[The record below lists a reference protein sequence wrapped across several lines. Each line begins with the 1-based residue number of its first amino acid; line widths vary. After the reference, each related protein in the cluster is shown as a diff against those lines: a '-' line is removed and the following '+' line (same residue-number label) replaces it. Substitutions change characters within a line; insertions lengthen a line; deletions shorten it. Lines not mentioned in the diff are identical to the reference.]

1 MVAHML
7 CHNSAPPVLSKS
19 VPWHVIRYGKIFLY
33 KSSMIC
39 INHAAFIIYTDDK
52 VFQKYFYCIYNQAFT
67 KLSSAKSF
75 LKVVIYK
82 NFWSHILV
90 CYC

>member
-1 MVAHML
+1 
-7 CHNSAPPVLSKS
+7 
-19 VPWHVIRYGKIFLY
+19 
-33 KSSMIC
+33 MIC
-39 INHAAFIIYTDDK
+39 INHAAFIIHTYDK
-52 VFQKYFYCIYNQAFT
+52 VFQKYFYCIYNQIFI
-67 KLSSAKSF
+67 KFSSAKSF